1 MNYMEWVDLVQQL
14 LNAQWQRDPAPFAL
28 DVIRMLPAVQANT
41 RTLDDRRAA
50 DPFMCAREDLIA
62 RGVLR
67 LAAHHVQLYEYMG
80 EAAEQTGPSE
90 SRPPVAPTADE
101 RQTQFLTAL
110 IDCSQVVHGSRVWL
124 HWCGVEELCQALG
137 WGPSAGVAD
146 LETAV
151 IGPLEERALIRNYPA
166 PGEMRVRP
174 TYQGMRAALLP
185 AGA

>member
-1 MNYMEWVDLVQQL
+1 
-14 LNAQWQRDPAPFAL
+14 
-28 DVIRMLPAVQANT
+28 MLPAVQANT

-62 RGVLR
+62 QGVLR
-67 LAAHHVQLYEYMG
+67 PDEHHVQLYEYMG

-166 PGEMRVRP
+166 PGEMRFRP

>member
-14 LNAQWQRDPAPFAL
+14 LDAQWQRDPAPFAL
-28 DVIRMLPAVQANT
+28 DVIRLLPAVQANT

-67 LAAHHVQLYEYMG
+67 LDEHHVQLYQYMG
-80 EAAEQTGPSE
+80 EAAERTDNRA

-110 IDCSQVVHGSRVWL
+110 IHHSQVVHGPRVWL

-137 WGPSAGVAD
+137 WGPAEVGD
-146 LETAV
+146 LEAAV
-151 IGPLEERALIRNYPA
+151 IGPLEERALVRSYPA
-166 PGEMRVRP
+166 PGEMRFRP
-174 TYQGMRAALLP
+174 TYQGMRAALP
-185 AGA
+185 ACA